1 MRQPK
6 TRRES
11 AKGLIQQNGL
21 EAMEGKLRSM
31 SKNQEFAIEIL
42 ELLNQRVLRGAD
54 IEKIV
59 ESMRNSVGIEA
70 VGVRIRQGDDYP
82 YLVAIGY
89 PDAFIQAENY
99 LCRRSES
106 GQIIRDVDGNPV
118 LECMCGEIIR
128 GRTEH
133 SRPFFTPAGSF
144 WTTCLSKLMESE
156 YGGELKT
163 LFRSPFIS
171 SGYESVAIVPIRC
184 DLEVIGVLQLSD
196 SRNNIFD
203 AEAVRFFEMIATI
216 LGIFLLRVLQGE
228 QAMSQVV
235 EKRVEQRT
243 AELLKTKA
251 FLEDQLRERETVEE
265 EWLQRQSR
273 QDLALEVSNLGLWE
287 WNLNTDMVYFDQRRS
302 RMLGYSLYETE
313 SDFAAWQNRI
323 PRDDKLRVLK
333 TLKRHLAD
341 SSDFFEVEYRL
352 QTDSGEW
359 KWILDR
365 GKVVEN
371 DQNGKPL
378 RMVGICLDITDRK
391 RVYEEQLCETVEQF
405 QGIFESA
412 RDCIFV
418 KDSSLRYTQVNP
430 YFAGLLEI
438 PESQIVGR
446 TDAELF
452 GKDSTEIL
460 AEVDQRVLKGE
471 TVEQEHT
478 RLIKGV
484 QRTFL
489 DTKVPMRNSKGKITG
504 IIGISREITDRKR
517 GDSIAPLV
525 GTGCRSSAM
534 RATLRAARLAA
545 QTDSIV
551 LLTGESGSG
560 KDHIARYIH
569 DNSKR
574 SHGPFFS
581 INCAAVSPELA
592 ESELFGYESGA
603 FTGSKGPKRGLLE
616 LAEGGTI
623 LLNEIGELSPSL
635 QAKLLTFLDTRQ
647 FTRVGGVK
655 LYTVNARLIAATNRN
670 LEKEVKLNRFRQDLF
685 FRLDVF
691 SIEVPPLRQRTED
704 IPALVHDILA
714 DLASKLGLDSVP
726 PIDSKALKALE
737 VYPWPGN
744 VRELR
749 NVLERALILGGK
761 RRISREDLALNA
773 KFKTKEVGQEW
784 SVTFGFPENETIN
797 DVTMNLKR
805 HLVVEALRRSHG
817 SRKQAAALLGISP
830 DSLKYYMHIFD
841 LFTIAHLQ
849 PDGKVGSPEEDRGL

>member
-1 MRQPK
+1 MRQGK

-11 AKGLIQQNGL
+11 TKELIQQNRL
-21 EAMEGKLRSM
+21 EAMEGRLRSL
-31 SKNQEFAIEIL
+31 SKNQEFVIEIL
-42 ELLNQRVLRGAD
+42 ELLNQRALRGTD

-59 ESMRNSVGIEA
+59 ESMKNSVGIEA

-82 YLVAIGY
+82 YLVANGY
-89 PDAFIQAENY
+89 PDAFLKAENH

-106 GQIIRDVDGNPV
+106 GQIIRDSEGHPL
-118 LECMCGEIIR
+118 LECMCGKIIR
-128 GRTEH
+128 GKTEP

-144 WTTCLSKLMESE
+144 WTTCLSKLIESD

-171 SGYESVAIVPIRC
+171 SGYESVAIVPLRC
-184 DLEVIGVLQLSD
+184 DREVIGVLQLND
-196 SRNNIFD
+196 SRDNIFS
-203 AEAVRFFEMIATI
+203 AEAVGFFEMIAAI

-228 QAMSQVV
+228 LAVSQVV
-235 EKRVEQRT
+235 EERVEQRT

-251 FLEDQLRERETVEE
+251 FLEDQLREREAVEE
-265 EWLQRQSR
+265 EWLSRQSR
-273 QDLALEVSNLGLWE
+273 QELALEVSNLGLWE

-302 RMLGYSLYETE
+302 RMLGSSLYESE

-333 TLKRHLAD
+333 ILKRHLAD
-341 SSDFFEVEYRL
+341 PSDFFEAEYRL

-391 RVYEEQLCETVEQF
+391 RMYEEQLYETVEQF
-405 QGIFESA
+405 QGIFETA

-418 KDSSLRYTQVNP
+418 KDSTLRYTQVNP
-430 YFAGLLEI
+430 YFAGLLEL
-438 PESQIVGR
+438 PESQIVGC

-452 GKDSTEIL
+452 EKDSTEIL

-489 DTKVPMRNSKGKITG
+489 DTKVPMRNSQGKITG

-517 GDSIAPLV
+517 GESVASLV
-525 GTGCRSSAM
+525 GSGCRSSAM

-655 LYTVNARLIAATNRN
+655 LFTVNARLIAATNRN

-685 FRLDVF
+685 YRLDVF
-691 SIEVPPLRQRTED
+691 SIEVPPLRQRIED
-704 IPALVHDILA
+704 IPALVGDILA
-714 DLASKLGLDSVP
+714 DLSSKLGLDSVP
-726 PIDSKALKALE
+726 HLDSKALKALE

-761 RRISREDLALNA
+761 RRISREDLSLNA

-805 HLVVEALRRSHG
+805 HLVVEALRRSRG

-830 DSLKYYMHIFD
+830 DSLKHYMHIFD
-841 LFTIAHLQ
+841 LFTIIDLQ
-849 PDGKVGSPEEDRGL
+849 PGAKLGRPEEDRGL

>member
-1 MRQPK
+1 
-6 TRRES
+6 
-11 AKGLIQQNGL
+11 
-21 EAMEGKLRSM
+21 MEGRLRSV

-42 ELLNQRVLRGAD
+42 ELLNKRDLRGDD

-70 VGVRIRQGDDYP
+70 VGVRIREGDDYP
-82 YLVAIGY
+82 YLVANGY
-89 PDAFIQAENY
+89 PDDFIKAENY
-99 LCRRSES
+99 LCRRSGS
-106 GQIIRDVDGNPV
+106 GQIIRDAEGNPV
-118 LECMCGEIIR
+118 LECVCGAIIR
-128 GRTEH
+128 GKTEH

-144 WTTCLSKLMESE
+144 WTTCLSKLIESE

-163 LFRSPFIS
+163 LFRSHFIS
-171 SGYESVAIVPIRC
+171 CGYESVAIIPLRC
-184 DLEVIGVLQLSD
+184 DREVIGVLQLND
-196 SRNNIFD
+196 SRDNFIS
-203 AEAVRFFEMIATI
+203 AEVVRFFEMIAAI
-216 LGIFLLRVLQGE
+216 LGILFVRVQAE
-228 QAMSQVV
+228 QALSQVV
-235 EKRVEQRT
+235 EERVEQRT

-251 FLEDQLRERETVEE
+251 FLEDQLRECEAIEE
-265 EWLQRQSR
+265 EWVMRQSR
-273 QDLALEVSNLGLWE
+273 LELAAEVSNLGLWE

-302 RMLGYSLYETE
+302 RMLGYSLYESE

-333 TLKRHLAD
+333 ILERHLAD
-341 SSDFFEVEYRL
+341 PSDFFEAEYRL

-365 GKVVEN
+365 GKVVEH
-371 DQNGKPL
+371 DENGKAL

-391 RVYEEQLCETVEQF
+391 RMYEEQLHETVEQF

-418 KDSSLRYTQVNP
+418 KDSTLRYTQVNP
-430 YFAGLLEI
+430 YFAGLLES

-478 RLIKGV
+478 RLIKRV
-484 QRTFL
+484 PRTFL
-489 DTKVPMRNSKGKITG
+489 DTKVPMRNSQGKITG

-517 GDSIAPLV
+517 GESVAPLV
-525 GTGCRSSAM
+525 GSGCRSAAM
-534 RATLRAARLAA
+534 RATLRSARLAA

-551 LLTGESGSG
+551 LLTGESGAG

-623 LLNEIGELSPSL
+623 LLNEIAELSPSL

-655 LYTVNARLIAATNRN
+655 LFTVNARLIAATNRN

-685 FRLDVF
+685 YRLDVF

-704 IPALVHDILA
+704 IPALVRIILA
-714 DLASKLGLDSVP
+714 DLSSKLGLDSVP
-726 PIDSKALKALE
+726 PMDSKALKALE

-749 NVLERALILGGK
+749 NVLERALILCDK
-761 RRISREDLALNA
+761 RRISREDLTLNA

-817 SRKQAAALLGISP
+817 SRKEAAALLGISP
-830 DSLKYYMHIFD
+830 DSLKHYMHIFD
-841 LFTIAHLQ
+841 LFTITHLQ
-849 PDGKVGSPEEDRGL
+849 PGDKLGPPEEDRGL

>member
-1 MRQPK
+1 
-6 TRRES
+6 
-11 AKGLIQQNGL
+11 
-21 EAMEGKLRSM
+21 M

-59 ESMRNSVGIEA
+59 ESMRNSGGIEA
-70 VGVRIRQGDDYP
+70 VGVRIREGDDYP
-82 YLVAIGY
+82 YLVASGY
-89 PDAFIQAENY
+89 PDGFIKAENY
-99 LCRRSES
+99 LCRRSGS
-106 GQIIRDVDGNPV
+106 GQIIRDSEGNPV
-118 LECMCGEIIR
+118 LECMCGEILR
-128 GRTEH
+128 GKTEP
-133 SRPFFTPAGSF
+133 RPFFTPAGSF
-144 WTTCLSKLMESE
+144 WTACLSKLIESE
-156 YGGELKT
+156 YGGELRT
-163 LFRSPFIS
+163 LFRGPFIS
-171 SGYESVAIVPIRC
+171 SGYESVAIVPLRC
-184 DLEVIGVLQLSD
+184 DHEIIGVLQLND
-196 SRNNIFD
+196 SRANIFS
-203 AEAVRFFEMIATI
+203 AEAVRFFEMTAAI
-216 LGIFLLRVLQGE
+216 LGIFFLRVLQGE
-228 QAMSQVV
+228 QALSQVV
-235 EKRVEQRT
+235 EERVEQRT

-251 FLEDQLRERETVEE
+251 FLEDQIREREAVKE
-265 EWLQRQSR
+265 EWLMRQSR
-273 QDLALEVSNLGLWE
+273 QELALEVSNLGLWE
-287 WNLNTDMVYFDQRRS
+287 WNLNTDAVYFDQRRGK
-302 RMLGYSLYETE
+302 MLGSSLYESE

-333 TLKRHLAD
+333 ILKRHFAD
-341 SSDFFEVEYRL
+341 PSDYYEAEYRL

-371 DQNGKPL
+371 DHNGKAL

-391 RVYEEQLCETVEQF
+391 RVYEEQLYETVERF

-418 KDSSLRYTQVNP
+418 KDSTLRYTQVNP
-430 YFAGLLEI
+430 YFAGLLES

-484 QRTFL
+484 PRTFL
-489 DTKVPMRNSKGKITG
+489 DTKVPMRSSQGKITG

-517 GDSIAPLV
+517 GESVAPLV
-525 GTGCRSSAM
+525 RSGCRSSAM
-534 RATLRAARLAA
+534 RATLRSARLAA

-551 LLTGESGSG
+551 LLTGESGAG

-623 LLNEIGELSPSL
+623 LLNEIGELSPTI

-655 LYTVNARLIAATNRN
+655 LFTVNARLIAATNRD

-685 FRLDVF
+685 YRLDVF

-704 IPALVHDILA
+704 IPALVGDILA
-714 DLASKLGLDSVP
+714 DLSSKLGLDSVP

-749 NVLERALILGGK
+749 NVLERALILCGK
-761 RRISREDLALNA
+761 RRISREDLTLNA
-773 KFKTKEVGQEW
+773 RFKTKEVGLGEW

-830 DSLKYYMHIFD
+830 DSLKHYMHIFD
-841 LFTIAHLQ
+841 LFTILHLQ
-849 PDGKVGSPEEDRGL
+849 FGAKPGRPQEDRILRFLEPDEYSQKKPPTPR

>member
-1 MRQPK
+1 MRRRK
-6 TRRES
+6 TKRES
-11 AKGLIQQNGL
+11 AKADI
-21 EAMEGKLRSM
+21 GK
-31 SKNQEFAIEIL
+31 IL
-42 ELLNQRVLRGAD
+42 EL
-54 IEKIV
+54 
-59 ESMRNSVGIEA
+59 MRNSVGIEA
-70 VGVRIRQGDDYP
+70 VGVRIREGDDYP
-82 YLVAIGY
+82 FLVANGY
-89 PDAFIQAENY
+89 PDGFIKAENY
-99 LCRRSES
+99 LCKGSGS
-106 GQIIRDVDGNPV
+106 GQIIRDSEGNPV
-118 LECMCGEIIR
+118 LECMCGAIIR
-128 GRTEH
+128 GQTQP

-144 WTTCLSKLMESE
+144 WTACLSKLLESE

-163 LFRSPFIS
+163 LFRSPYIS
-171 SGYESVAIVPIRC
+171 SGYESVAIVPLRG
-184 DLEVIGVLQLSD
+184 DHEVLGVLQLSD
-196 SRNNIFD
+196 SRDNIFG
-203 AEAVRFFEMIATI
+203 AEAVHFFEMIAAI
-216 LGIFLLRVLQGE
+216 LVTFLVRVQQAEQGLS
-228 QAMSQVV
+228 QAV
-235 EKRVEQRT
+235 EERVEQRT

-251 FLEDQLRERETVEE
+251 LLEDRIRERDAVEE
-265 EWLQRQSR
+265 EWLMRQSR
-273 QDLALEVSNLGLWE
+273 QELALEVSNVGLWE

-302 RMLGYSLYETE
+302 RMLGYSLYEYE

-333 TLKRHLAD
+333 ILKRHLAD
-341 SSDFFEVEYRL
+341 PSDFFEAEYRL

-365 GKVVEN
+365 GKVVEH
-371 DQNGKPL
+371 DENGKAL
-378 RMVGICLDITDRK
+378 RMVGISLDITDRK
-391 RVYEEQLCETVEQF
+391 RMYEEQLYETGEQF
-405 QGIFESA
+405 KGIFESA

-418 KDSSLRYTQVNP
+418 KDSRLRYTQVNP
-430 YFAGLLEI
+430 YFAGLLES

-452 GKDSTEIL
+452 GKDETEIL

-489 DTKVPMRNSKGKITG
+489 DTKVPMRNSQGKITG

-517 GDSIAPLV
+517 GESVAPLV
-525 GTGCRSSAM
+525 GSGCRSPAM

-655 LYTVNARLIAATNRN
+655 LFTVNARLIAATNRN
-670 LEKEVKLNRFRQDLF
+670 LEKEVKLHRFRQDLF
-685 FRLDVF
+685 YRLDVF
-691 SIEVPPLRQRTED
+691 SIEVPPLRQRIED
-704 IPALVHDILA
+704 IPALVGDILA
-714 DLASKLGLDSVP
+714 NLSSKLGLDSVP
-726 PIDSKALKALE
+726 HLDSKALKALE

-761 RRISREDLALNA
+761 RRISREDLTLNA

-830 DSLKYYMHIFD
+830 DSLKHYMHIFD
-841 LFTIAHLQ
+841 LFTITQLHPGARF
-849 PDGKVGSPEEDRGL
+849 GRSEEDHGH

>member
-11 AKGLIQQNGL
+11 AKELIVQNRL
-21 EAMEGKLRSM
+21 EAVEDRLRSM
-31 SKNQEFAIEIL
+31 RKNQEFALEIL
-42 ELLNQRVLRGAD
+42 ELLNQRDLRGAD
-54 IEKIV
+54 IENIA
-59 ESMRNSVGIEA
+59 ESMRNSVGVEA
-70 VGVRIRQGDDYP
+70 VGVRLRQGDDYP
-82 YLVAIGY
+82 YLVANGF
-89 PDAFIQAENY
+89 PEAFIKAENY
-99 LCRRSES
+99 LCRRNDS
-106 GQIIRDVDGNPV
+106 GQIIRDSEDNPV
-118 LECMCGEIIR
+118 LECMCGAIIR
-128 GRTEH
+128 GMTEN

-144 WTTCLSKLMESE
+144 WTACLSKLMESE

-171 SGYESVAIVPIRC
+171 SSYESVAIIPLRY
-184 DLEVIGVLQLSD
+184 DREVIGVLQLND
-196 SRNNIFD
+196 SRENIFS
-203 AEAVRFFEMIATI
+203 AETVRFFEMMATI
-216 LGIFLLRVLQGE
+216 LGIFFLRVLQGE
-228 QAMSQVV
+228 QVLSEVV
-235 EKRVEQRT
+235 DERVEQRT
-243 AELLKTKA
+243 AELLKTKS
-251 FLEDQLRERETVEE
+251 FLETQLRQHQAVEE
-265 EWLQRQSR
+265 EWLMRQSR
-273 QDLALEVSNLGLWE
+273 QELALEVANVGLWE
-287 WNLNTDMVYFDQRRS
+287 WNLDKDMVYFDQRRS
-302 RMLGYSLYETE
+302 RMLGSSLYESE

-323 PRDDKLRVLK
+323 PRDDKLKVLK

-341 SSDFFEVEYRL
+341 PSDSFEIEYRL

-371 DQNGKPL
+371 DENGKPL

-391 RVYEEQLCETVEQF
+391 RIYEEQLHETVEQF

-418 KDSSLRYTQVNP
+418 KDASLRYAQVNP
-430 YFAGLLEI
+430 YFAGLLEL
-438 PESQIVGR
+438 PESQLVGR

-452 GKDSTEIL
+452 GKESTEIL
-460 AEVDQRVLKGE
+460 AEADQRVLKGE

-478 RLIKGV
+478 RLLKGV
-484 QRTFL
+484 SRTFL

-504 IIGISREITDRKR
+504 IIGISREITERKR
-517 GDSIAPLV
+517 GESVPPLI
-525 GTGCRSSAM
+525 GSSCRSSAM

-623 LLNEIGELSPSL
+623 LLNEIGELSTSL

-655 LYTVNARLIAATNRN
+655 LFTVNARLIAATNRN

-685 FRLDVF
+685 YRLDVF

-704 IPALVHDILA
+704 IPALVGDILA
-714 DLASKLGLDSVP
+714 DLSAKLGLDSVP
-726 PIDSKALKALE
+726 SIDAKALKALE

-749 NVLERALILGGK
+749 NVLERALILCGK
-761 RRISREDLALNA
+761 KRISREDLSLNS

-784 SVTFGFPENETIN
+784 SVTFWFPENETIN

-805 HLVVEALRRSHG
+805 QLVVEALRRAHG
-817 SRKQAAALLGISP
+817 RRKQAAALLGISP
-830 DSLKYYMHIFD
+830 DSLKHYMHIFD
-841 LFTIAHLQ
+841 LFTAMKLQSGAHPGRPKEGRDL
-849 PDGKVGSPEEDRGL
+849 

>member
-1 MRQPK
+1 
-6 TRRES
+6 
-11 AKGLIQQNGL
+11 
-21 EAMEGKLRSM
+21 M

-42 ELLNQRVLRGAD
+42 ELLNQRVLKSAD
-54 IEKIV
+54 LEKIV
-59 ESMRNSVGIEA
+59 ESIRNSFDIEA
-70 VGVRIRQGDDYP
+70 VGVRIRDGDDYP
-82 YLVAIGY
+82 YRVANGY
-89 PDAFIQAENY
+89 PDDFIKAENH
-99 LCRRSES
+99 LCTRSES
-106 GQIIRDVDGNPV
+106 GQIIRDSEGNPV
-118 LECMCGEIIR
+118 LECMCGAIIR
-128 GRTEH
+128 GKTEP

-144 WTTCLSKLMESE
+144 WTTGLSKLMESE

-171 SGYESVAIVPIRC
+171 SGYESVAIVPLRC
-184 DLEVIGVLQLSD
+184 DGEVIGVLQLND
-196 SRNNIFD
+196 SRDNVFG
-203 AEAVRFFEMIATI
+203 AEAVRFFEMIAAMF
-216 LGIFLLRVLQGE
+216 GIFFVRVRQAE
-228 QAMSQVV
+228 QALSQVV
-235 EKRVEQRT
+235 EERVEQRT

-251 FLEDQLRERETVEE
+251 FLEDQIREREAVEE
-265 EWLQRQSR
+265 EWLMRQSR

-302 RMLGYSLYETE
+302 KMLGCSLHESE

-341 SSDFFEVEYRL
+341 PSDFFEAEYRL

-371 DQNGKPL
+371 DQNGKAL
-378 RMVGICLDITDRK
+378 RMVGISLDVTDRK
-391 RVYEEQLCETVEQF
+391 RVYEEQLYETVEQF

-418 KDSSLRYTQVNP
+418 KDSNLRYTQVNP
-430 YFAGLLEI
+430 YFAGLLES

-478 RLIKGV
+478 QLIKGV

-489 DTKVPMRNSKGKITG
+489 DTKVPMRNSQGIITG

-517 GDSIAPLV
+517 GEPVAPLV
-525 GTGCRSSAM
+525 SGCRSAAM
-534 RATLRAARLAA
+534 RATLRSARLAA

-551 LLTGESGSG
+551 LLTGESGAG

-685 FRLDVF
+685 YRLDVF
-691 SIEVPPLRQRTED
+691 SLEVPPLRQRTED
-704 IPALVHDILA
+704 IPALVGDILA
-714 DLASKLGLDSVP
+714 DLSSKLGLDSVP
-726 PIDSKALKALE
+726 AMDSKALKALE

-749 NVLERALILGGK
+749 NVLERALILCGK
-761 RRISREDLALNA
+761 RRISREDLTLNA
-773 KFKTKEVGQEW
+773 RFKTKEVGQEW
-784 SVTFGFPENETIN
+784 SLTFGFPENETIN

-830 DSLKYYMHIFD
+830 DSLKHYMHIFD
-841 LFTIAHLQ
+841 LFTITDHQ
-849 PDGKVGSPEEDRGL
+849 PAAKPGRPEEDRGR

>member
-59 ESMRNSVGIEA
+59 ESIRKSLDIEA
-70 VGVRIRQGDDYP
+70 VGVRIREGDDYP
-82 YLVAIGY
+82 YHVANGY
-89 PDAFIQAENY
+89 PDDFIKAENY
-99 LCRRSES
+99 LCRRSGS
-106 GQIIRDVDGNPV
+106 GQIIRDSEGNPV

-128 GRTEH
+128 GKTNH

-156 YGGELKT
+156 YGSELST
-163 LFRSPFIS
+163 IFRSPFIS
-171 SGYESVAIVPIRC
+171 SGYESVAIVPLRS
-184 DLEVIGVLQLSD
+184 DGEVIGVLQLND
-196 SRNNIFD
+196 SRDNIFST
-203 AEAVRFFEMIATI
+203 ETVRFFEMIAAI
-216 LGIFLLRVLQGE
+216 LGIFLVRVLQAE
-228 QAMSQVV
+228 QALSQVV
-235 EKRVEQRT
+235 EERVEQRT
-243 AELLKTKA
+243 AELLQTKA
-251 FLEDQLRERETVEE
+251 FLEDQIREREAVEK
-265 EWLQRQSR
+265 EWLLKQSR
-273 QDLALEVSNLGLWE
+273 QDLALDVSNLGLWE

-302 RMLGYSLYETE
+302 RMLGCSLHESE
-313 SDFAAWQNRI
+313 SDFACWQNRI
-323 PRDDKLRVLK
+323 PRDDKIRVLK
-333 TLKRHLAD
+333 VLKRHLAD
-341 SSDFFEVEYRL
+341 PSHFFEVEYRL

-365 GKVVEN
+365 GRVVEN
-371 DQNGKPL
+371 DQNGKAL
-378 RMVGICLDITDRK
+378 RMVGICLDITERK
-391 RVYEEQLCETVEQF
+391 RVYEEQLHETVEQF
-405 QGIFESA
+405 QGIFDSA

-418 KDSSLRYTQVNP
+418 KDSTLRYTQVNP

-478 RLIKGV
+478 RLIKGI

-489 DTKVPMRNSKGKITG
+489 DTKVPMRNSQGKIAG

-517 GDSIAPLV
+517 GESVALLV
-525 GTGCRSSAM
+525 GSGCRSSAM

-551 LLTGESGSG
+551 LLTGESGAG

-574 SHGPFFS
+574 AHGPFFS

-655 LYTVNARLIAATNRN
+655 LFTVNARLIAATNRN
-670 LEKEVKLNRFRQDLF
+670 LEKEVKQNRFRQDLF
-685 FRLDVF
+685 YRLDVF
-691 SIEVPPLRQRTED
+691 SIEVPPLRKRTED
-704 IPALVHDILA
+704 IPALVADILA
-714 DLASKLGLDSVP
+714 DLSSKLGLDSVP
-726 PIDSKALKALE
+726 TMDTKALKALE

-749 NVLERALILGGK
+749 NVLERALILCGK
-761 RRISREDLALNA
+761 RRISREDLTLNN
-773 KFKTKEVGQEW
+773 KFKTREVGQEW
-784 SVTFGFPENETIN
+784 SVTLGFPEHETIN

-805 HLVVEALRRSHG
+805 HLVIEALRRTHG
-817 SRKQAAALLGISP
+817 SRKRAAALLGISP
-830 DSLKYYMHIFD
+830 DSLKHYMHIFD
-841 LFTIAHLQ
+841 LFTIMDFQSGA
-849 PDGKVGSPEEDRGL
+849 KVGRPEEDHR

>member
-1 MRQPK
+1 MRHRK
-6 TRRES
+6 TRRKS
-11 AKGLIQQNGL
+11 AKGLIQQNRL
-21 EAMEGKLRSM
+21 EAMEGRLRPL
-31 SKNQEFAIEIL
+31 SKNQEFAIETP
-42 ELLNQRVLRGAD
+42 ELLNQRVLMSAD
-54 IEKIV
+54 IEKLV
-59 ESMRNSVGIEA
+59 ESMRNSAGIEA
-70 VGVRIRQGDDYP
+70 VGVRIREGDDYP
-82 YLVAIGY
+82 YLVANGY
-89 PDAFIQAENY
+89 PAGFIKAENY
-99 LCRRSES
+99 LCRRSGS
-106 GQIIRDVDGNPV
+106 GQIIRDSEGNPV
-118 LECMCGEIIR
+118 LECMCGKIIR
-128 GRTEH
+128 GKTDH

-144 WTTCLSKLMESE
+144 WTTGLSKLIESE

-171 SGYESVAIVPIRC
+171 SGYESVAIVPLRY
-184 DLEVIGVLQLSD
+184 DREVLGVLQLND
-196 SRNNIFD
+196 SRDNIFS
-203 AEAVRFFEMIATI
+203 AEAVRFFEMIAAI
-216 LGIFLLRVLQGE
+216 LGSFIGRVLQAE
-228 QAMSQVV
+228 PALSQVV
-235 EKRVEQRT
+235 EEHVEQRT

-251 FLEDQLRERETVEE
+251 FLEEQIKEREAVEK
-265 EWLQRQSR
+265 EWLMRQSR
-273 QDLALEVSNLGLWE
+273 QDLALDVSNLGLWE
-287 WNLNTDMVYFDQRRS
+287 WNLNTDMIYFDQRRS
-302 RMLGYSLYETE
+302 RMLGCSLYESE

-323 PRDDKLRVLK
+323 PRDDKLKVLK
-333 TLKRHLAD
+333 ILKRHLED
-341 SSDFFEVEYRL
+341 PSNFFEAEYRL

-365 GKVVEN
+365 VRVVEH
-371 DQNGKPL
+371 DQNGKAL
-378 RMVGICLDITDRK
+378 RMVGICLDITHRK
-391 RVYEEQLCETVEQF
+391 GVYEEQLYETVEQF

-418 KDSSLRYTQVNP
+418 KDPSLRYTQVNP
-430 YFAGLLEI
+430 YFAGLLES

-452 GKDSTEIL
+452 GKESTEIL

-489 DTKVPMRNSKGKITG
+489 DTKVPMHDSQGKITG

-517 GDSIAPLV
+517 GEPVALLV
-525 GTGCRSSAM
+525 GSGCRSSAM
-534 RATLRAARLAA
+534 RATLRSARLAA

-551 LLTGESGSG
+551 LLTGESGAG

-655 LYTVNARLIAATNRN
+655 LFTVNARLIAATNRN

-685 FRLDVF
+685 YRLDVF

-704 IPALVHDILA
+704 IPALVGDILA
-714 DLASKLGLDSVP
+714 DLSSKLGLDSVP
-726 PIDSKALKALE
+726 TMDSKALKALE

-749 NVLERALILGGK
+749 NVLERALILCGK
-761 RRISREDLALNA
+761 RRISREDLTLNA
-773 KFKTKEVGQEW
+773 RFKTKEMGQEW
-784 SVTFGFPENETIN
+784 SVTFGFPDNETIN

-830 DSLKYYMHIFD
+830 DSLKHYMHIFD
-841 LFTIAHLQ
+841 LFTLIHLQ
-849 PDGKVGSPEEDRGL
+849 PGDKLVRPEEDRGL

>member
-1 MRQPK
+1 
-6 TRRES
+6 
-11 AKGLIQQNGL
+11 
-21 EAMEGKLRSM
+21 M

-70 VGVRIRQGDDYP
+70 IGVRIREGDDYP
-82 YLVAIGY
+82 YLVANGY
-89 PDAFIQAENY
+89 PDDFIKAENY

-106 GQIIRDVDGNPV
+106 GQIIRDSEGKPV
-118 LECMCGEIIR
+118 LECMCGAIIR
-128 GRTEH
+128 GKTEP

-144 WTTCLSKLMESE
+144 WTTCLSKLIESE

-171 SGYESVAIVPIRC
+171 SGYESVAIVPLRC
-184 DLEVIGVLQLSD
+184 DREVIGVLQLND
-196 SRNNIFD
+196 SRDNIFC
-203 AEAVRFFEMIATI
+203 AEEVRFFEMIAAI
-216 LGIFLLRVLQGE
+216 LGIFLVRVLQAE
-228 QAMSQVV
+228 QALSQVV
-235 EKRVEQRT
+235 EERVEQRT

-251 FLEDQLRERETVEE
+251 FLEDQIREREAVEE
-265 EWLQRQSR
+265 EWLMRESR
-273 QDLALEVSNLGLWE
+273 RELALEVSNLGLWE

-302 RMLGYSLYETE
+302 RMLGYSLYESE

-333 TLKRHLAD
+333 ILKRHLED
-341 SSDFFEVEYRL
+341 PSDFFEAEYRL

-359 KWILDR
+359 KWVLDR
-365 GKVVEN
+365 GKVVES
-371 DQNGKPL
+371 DQNGKAL
-378 RMVGICLDITDRK
+378 RMVGICLDITHRK

-418 KDSSLRYTQVNP
+418 KDSTLRYTQVNP
-430 YFAGLLEI
+430 YFAGLLES

-489 DTKVPMRNSKGKITG
+489 DTKVPMRNSQGKITG

-517 GDSIAPLV
+517 GESVAPIV
-525 GTGCRSSAM
+525 SGCRSSAM
-534 RATLRAARLAA
+534 RVTLRSARLAA

-551 LLTGESGSG
+551 LLTGESGAG

-623 LLNEIGELSPSL
+623 LLNEIGELSLSL
-635 QAKLLTFLDTRQ
+635 QAKLLSFLDTRQ

-655 LYTVNARLIAATNRN
+655 LFTVNARLIAATNRN
-670 LEKEVKLNRFRQDLF
+670 LEKEVRLNRFRADLF
-685 FRLDVF
+685 YRLDVF

-704 IPALVHDILA
+704 IPALVGDILT
-714 DLASKLGLDSVP
+714 DLSAKLGLDSVP
-726 PIDSKALKALE
+726 HMDSKALKALE

-749 NVLERALILGGK
+749 NVLERALILCGK
-761 RRISREDLALNA
+761 RRISREDLTLNA
-773 KFKTKEVGQEW
+773 RFKTKEVGQEW
-784 SVTFGFPENETIN
+784 LVTFGFPENETIN

-830 DSLKYYMHIFD
+830 DSLKHYMHIFD
-841 LFTIAHLQ
+841 LFTIIDLQ
-849 PDGKVGSPEEDRGL
+849 PGAKLGRPERTTVLISQARALGSQQNQ

>member
-1 MRQPK
+1 
-6 TRRES
+6 
-11 AKGLIQQNGL
+11 
-21 EAMEGKLRSM
+21 MEGMLRSM

-42 ELLNQRVLRGAD
+42 ELLNQRVLREAD
-54 IEKIV
+54 IENIA
-59 ESMRNSVGIEA
+59 ESMRNSFGIEA
-70 VGVRIRQGDDYP
+70 VGIRIREGNDYP
-82 YLVAIGY
+82 YLVAKGY
-89 PDAFIQAENY
+89 PDGFIKAENY
-99 LCRRSES
+99 LCRRSRS
-106 GQIIRDVDGNPV
+106 GQIIRDSEGNPV

-128 GRTEH
+128 GNTDH

-144 WTTCLSKLMESE
+144 WTACMSKLIESE
-156 YGGELKT
+156 YGSEISAI
-163 LFRSPFIS
+163 FRSPFMS
-171 SGYESVAIVPIRC
+171 LGYESVAIVPIRC
-184 DLEVIGVLQLSD
+184 DREVMGVLQLND
-196 SRNNIFD
+196 SRDNIFC
-203 AEAVRFFEMIATI
+203 AESVRFLEMIAAI
-216 LGIFLLRVLQGE
+216 LGVFLVRVLQAE
-228 QAMSQVV
+228 QALSQVV
-235 EKRVEQRT
+235 EERVEQRT
-243 AELLKTKA
+243 AELLQTKA
-251 FLEDQLRERETVEE
+251 FLEDQIREREAVEK
-265 EWLQRQSR
+265 EWLMKQSR
-273 QDLALEVSNLGLWE
+273 QDLALDVSNLGLWE

-302 RMLGYSLYETE
+302 RMLGCSLHESE
-313 SDFAAWQNRI
+313 SDFACWQNRI
-323 PRDDKLRVLK
+323 PRDDKIRVLK
-333 TLKRHLAD
+333 VLKRHLAD
-341 SSDFFEVEYRL
+341 PSHFYEVEYRL
-352 QTDSGEW
+352 QTDSGDW

-365 GKVVEN
+365 GRVVEN
-371 DQNGKPL
+371 DQNGKAL
-378 RMVGICLDITDRK
+378 RMVGICLDITERK
-391 RVYEEQLCETVEQF
+391 RVYEEQLHETVEQF
-405 QGIFESA
+405 QGIFDSA

-418 KDSSLRYTQVNP
+418 KDSTLRYTQVNP

-478 RLIKGV
+478 RLIKGI

-489 DTKVPMRNSKGKITG
+489 DTKVPMRNSQGKIAG

-517 GDSIAPLV
+517 GESVALLV
-525 GTGCRSSAM
+525 GSGCRSRAM

-551 LLTGESGSG
+551 LLTGESGAG

-574 SHGPFFS
+574 AHGPFFS

-655 LYTVNARLIAATNRN
+655 LFTVNARLIAATNRN
-670 LEKEVKLNRFRQDLF
+670 LEKEVKQNRFRQDLF
-685 FRLDVF
+685 YRLDVF

-704 IPALVHDILA
+704 IPALVADILT
-714 DLASKLGLDSVP
+714 DLSSKLGLDSVP
-726 PIDSKALKALE
+726 TMDTKALKALE

-749 NVLERALILGGK
+749 NVLERALILCGK
-761 RRISREDLALNA
+761 RRISREDLTLNH
-773 KFKTKEVGQEW
+773 KFKTREVGEEW
-784 SVTFGFPENETIN
+784 TVTFGFPEHETIN

-805 HLVVEALRRSHG
+805 HLVVEALRRSNG
-817 SRKQAAALLGISP
+817 SRKEAAALLGISP
-830 DSLKYYMHIFD
+830 DSLKHYMQIFD
-841 LFTIAHLQ
+841 LFTTLQ
-849 PDGKVGSPEEDRGL
+849 HQKSAKAGRPEADHDL

>member
-1 MRQPK
+1 MRQDK

-11 AKGLIQQNGL
+11 AKELILQNRL
-21 EAMEGKLRSM
+21 EVMEGLLQSM

-42 ELLNQRVLRGAD
+42 ELLNQRVLKEGD
-54 IEKIV
+54 IENIV
-59 ESMRNSVGIEA
+59 ESMKTSLGIEA
-70 VGVRIRQGDDYP
+70 IGVRVREGDDYP
-82 YLVAIGY
+82 YLAATGF
-89 PDAFIQAENY
+89 PDSFIKAENH
-99 LCRRSES
+99 LCRHGKPGQMRRDSE
-106 GQIIRDVDGNPV
+106 GNPV

-128 GRTEH
+128 ERAEP
-133 SRPFFTPAGSF
+133 SSPFFTPAGSF
-144 WTTCLSKLMESE
+144 WTTGLSKLIESE
-156 YGGELKT
+156 NGGKLKA
-163 LFRSPFIS
+163 LFRSAFIS

-184 DLEVIGVLQLSD
+184 NREVVGVLQLTD
-196 SRNNIFD
+196 SRDNIFS
-203 AEAVRFFEMIATI
+203 AEAVRFFEMIAAI
-216 LGIFLLRVLQGE
+216 LGIFLVRVLQAE
-228 QAMSQVV
+228 QTLSQVV
-235 EKRVEQRT
+235 EETVEQRT

-251 FLEDQLRERETVEE
+251 FLEEQIREREAVEK
-265 EWLQRQSR
+265 EWLMKQSR
-273 QDLALEVSNLGLWE
+273 QELALEVSNLGLWE
-287 WNLNTDMVYFDQRRS
+287 WNLNSDMVYFDQRRS
-302 RMLGYSLYETE
+302 RMLGCSLYESE
-313 SDFAAWQNRI
+313 SDFATWLNRI

-333 TLKRHLAD
+333 ILKGHLD
-341 SSDFFEVEYRL
+341 DPSGFFEAEYRL
-352 QTDSGEW
+352 QTDSGW

-365 GKVVEN
+365 GKVIEN
-371 DQNGKPL
+371 DENGKAL

-391 RVYEEQLCETVEQF
+391 GVYEEQLHETMEEF

-418 KDSSLRYTQVNP
+418 KDSSFRYTQVNP
-430 YFAGLLEI
+430 YFAGLLEL

-446 TDAELF
+446 SDAELF

-460 AEVDQRVLKGE
+460 VEVDQRVLKGE

-489 DTKVPMRNSKGKITG
+489 DTKVPMRNSQGKITG

-517 GDSIAPLV
+517 GETVAPLV
-525 GTGCRSSAM
+525 GTGCLSSAM
-534 RATLRAARLAA
+534 RATLRSARLAA

-551 LLTGESGSG
+551 LLTGESGAG

-569 DNSKR
+569 ENSKR

-623 LLNEIGELSPSL
+623 LLNEIGELSSSL

-655 LYTVNARLIAATNRN
+655 VFTVNARLIAATNRN

-685 FRLDVF
+685 YRLDVF

-704 IPALVHDILA
+704 IPALVGDILV
-714 DLASKLGLDSVP
+714 DLSSKLGLDSVP
-726 PIDSKALKALE
+726 HIDAKALKALE

-749 NVLERALILGGK
+749 NVLERALILCGK
-761 RRISREDLALNA
+761 RRISREDLTLNA
-773 KFKTKEVGQEW
+773 RFKTKEVGQEW

-805 HLVVEALRRSHG
+805 ELVVEALRRSHG
-817 SRKQAAALLGISP
+817 SRKHAAALLGISP
-830 DSLKYYMHIFD
+830 DSLKHYMHIFD
-841 LFTIAHLQ
+841 LFTIKDFQ
-849 PDGKVGSPEEDRGL
+849 PGASPGRLEEDRGL

>member
-1 MRQPK
+1 MRQVK

-11 AKGLIQQNGL
+11 AEELMQSNRL
-21 EAMEGKLRSM
+21 AAMEGRLRSM
-31 SKNQEFAIEIL
+31 SKNQEFTIEIL
-42 ELLNQRVLRGAD
+42 ERLNQRVLRSAD
-54 IEKIV
+54 LEKIV
-59 ESMRNSVGIEA
+59 ESMRNYVGVEA
-70 VGVRIRQGDDYP
+70 VGVRIREGDDYP
-82 YLVAIGY
+82 YLVATGY
-89 PDAFIQAENY
+89 PHDYLKAENY
-99 LCRRSES
+99 LCRRGNS
-106 GQIIRDVDGNPV
+106 GQLMRDAEGNPV

-128 GRTEH
+128 GKTED
-133 SRPFFTPAGSF
+133 SRPFFTAAGSF
-144 WTTCLSKLMESE
+144 WTAGLSKLLESE
-156 YGGELKT
+156 YGGELQT
-163 LFRSPFIS
+163 IFRNHFIS
-171 SGYESVAIVPIRC
+171 SGYESVAIVPIHC
-184 DLEVIGVLQLSD
+184 DREVIGVLQISD
-196 SRNNIFD
+196 SRDNIFH
-203 AEAVRFFEMIATI
+203 AEEVCFFETIAAI
-216 LGIFLLRVLQGE
+216 LGVFFLRVQSE
-228 QAMSQVV
+228 QALSQAL
-235 EKRVEQRT
+235 EERVEQRT
-243 AELLKTKA
+243 AELSQAKA
-251 FLEDQLRERETVEE
+251 LLEDRLREREAVEE

-273 QDLALEVSNLGLWE
+273 QELALEVSNLGLWE
-287 WNLNTDMVYFDQRRS
+287 WNLNSDMVYFDQRRS
-302 RMLGYSLYETE
+302 RMLGYSTYESE

-333 TLKRHLAD
+333 ILKRHLANP
-341 SSDFFEVEYRL
+341 SEFFEAEYRL

-365 GKVVEN
+365 GKVVET
-371 DQNGKPL
+371 DENGKAL

-391 RVYEEQLCETVEQF
+391 RVYEEQLHETVEQF
-405 QGIFESA
+405 QGIFDSA

-418 KDSSLRYTQVNP
+418 KDSTLRYTQVNP

-471 TVEQEHT
+471 TVEQEHS
-478 RLIKGV
+478 RLIKGA

-489 DTKVPMRNSKGKITG
+489 DTKVPMRNSQGKITG

-517 GDSIAPLV
+517 GESVALLV
-525 GTGCRSSAM
+525 ASGCRSRAM

-551 LLTGESGSG
+551 LLTGESGAG

-574 SHGPFFS
+574 AHGPFFS

-655 LYTVNARLIAATNRN
+655 LFTVNARLIAATNRN

-685 FRLDVF
+685 YRLDVF

-704 IPALVHDILA
+704 IPALVADIMS
-714 DLASKLGLDSVP
+714 DLASRLGLDSVP
-726 PIDSKALKALE
+726 VIDTRALKALE

-749 NVLERALILGGK
+749 NVLERALILGGGK
-761 RRISREDLALNA
+761 RRISREDLTLNH

-805 HLVVEALRRSHG
+805 HLVVEALRRARG
-817 SRKQAAALLGISP
+817 SRKRAAALLGISP
-830 DSLKYYMHIFD
+830 DSLKHYMHIFD
-841 LFTIAHLQ
+841 LLTIMDFQAGAK
-849 PDGKVGSPEEDRGL
+849 PGRPEEDHG

>member
-1 MRQPK
+1 MRQRK

-11 AKGLIQQNGL
+11 AKELILPNRL
-21 EAMEGKLRSM
+21 EAMEGRLRSV
-31 SKNQEFAIEIL
+31 SQNQEFVIEIL

-54 IEKIV
+54 IENIL
-59 ESMRNSVGIEA
+59 ESMRNSFGIEA
-70 VGVRIRQGDDYP
+70 VGVRIREGDDYP
-82 YLVAIGY
+82 YLVANGY
-89 PDAFIQAENY
+89 PEGFIKAENY
-99 LCRRSES
+99 LCRRSGS
-106 GQIIRDVDGNPV
+106 GQILRDSEGNTV

-128 GRTEH
+128 GKTEN

-144 WTTCLSKLMESE
+144 WTTCLSKLIESE

-171 SGYESVAIVPIRC
+171 SGYESVAIVPLRC
-184 DLEVIGVLQLSD
+184 DREVIGVLQLND
-196 SRNNIFD
+196 SRDNIFC
-203 AEAVRFFEMIATI
+203 AETVRFFEMIAVI
-216 LGIFLLRVLQGE
+216 LGIFLVRVLHSE
-228 QAMSQVV
+228 QALSQVV
-235 EKRVEQRT
+235 EERVEQRT

-251 FLEDQLRERETVEE
+251 FLEDQIREREAVEE
-265 EWLQRQSR
+265 EWLMKQSR
-273 QDLALEVSNLGLWE
+273 QELALEVANLGLWE
-287 WNLNTDMVYFDQRRS
+287 WNLNTDMIYFDQRRS
-302 RMLGYSLYETE
+302 RMIGCSLYESE

-333 TLKRHLAD
+333 ILKRHLAD
-341 SSDFFEVEYRL
+341 PSDFFEAEYRL

-365 GKVVEN
+365 GKVVDY
-371 DQNGKPL
+371 DQNGKAL
-378 RMVGICLDITDRK
+378 RMVGICLDITHRK
-391 RVYEEQLCETVEQF
+391 RVYEEQLYETVEQF

-418 KDSSLRYTQVNP
+418 KDSTLRYTQVNP
-430 YFAGLLEI
+430 YFAGLLES

-478 RLIKGV
+478 RFIKGV

-489 DTKVPMRNSKGKITG
+489 DTKVPMRNSHGKITG

-517 GDSIAPLV
+517 GETVAPLV
-525 GTGCRSSAM
+525 GSDCLSPAM
-534 RATLRAARLAA
+534 RATLRSARLAA

-551 LLTGESGSG
+551 LLTGESGAG

-574 SHGPFFS
+574 AHGPFFS

-655 LYTVNARLIAATNRN
+655 LFTVNARLIAATNRN
-670 LEKEVKLNRFRQDLF
+670 LEKEVKQNRFRQDLF
-685 FRLDVF
+685 YRLDVF

-704 IPALVHDILA
+704 IPALVGTILA
-714 DLASKLGLDSVP
+714 DLSSKLGLDSVP
-726 PIDSKALKALE
+726 PMDAKALKALE

-749 NVLERALILGGK
+749 NVLERALILCGK
-761 RRISREDLALNA
+761 RRITREDLTLNA
-773 KFKTKEVGQEW
+773 RFKTKEVGQVW
-784 SVTFGFPENETIN
+784 SVTFEFPENETIN

-805 HLVVEALRRSHG
+805 HLVIEALRRSHG

-830 DSLKYYMHIFD
+830 DSLKHYMHIFD
-841 LFTIAHLQ
+841 LFTILNLQ
-849 PDGKVGSPEEDRGL
+849 PGDKLGHPEEDRGL